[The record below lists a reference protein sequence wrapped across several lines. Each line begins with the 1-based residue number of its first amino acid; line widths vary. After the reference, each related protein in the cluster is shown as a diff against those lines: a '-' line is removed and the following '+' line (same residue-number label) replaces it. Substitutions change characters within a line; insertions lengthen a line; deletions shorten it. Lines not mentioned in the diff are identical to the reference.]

1 MSRLRRGM
9 VIDVNLDPT
18 KGSETGKIRPCVIVT
33 NNTYNARVPVI
44 QVVPLTAWSAS
55 KARIVT
61 NVEIVPSSDNGL
73 TKKSVADCLQTR
85 PIDHRARLVKVR
97 GADDPGGRSRAGGHP
112 SGSGRVRSG
121 GQVPRGSLLS
131 NQRRADSRSLPA

>member
-1 MSRLRRGM
+1 MSPLRRGM

-33 NNTYNARVPVI
+33 NNTDNARVPVI
-44 QVVPLTAWSAS
+44 QVVPLTAWSVR
-55 KARIVT
+55 KARIIT
-61 NVEIVPSSDNGL
+61 NVEIVPSSRNGL

-97 GADDPGGRSRAGGHP
+97 GELEDTVMTKIDDALKI
-112 SGSGRVRSG
+112 VF
-121 GQVPRGSLLS
+121 VLM
-131 NQRRADSRSLPA
+131 

>member
-18 KGSETGKIRPCVIVT
+18 KGSETGKVRPCVIVT

-44 QVVPLTAWSAS
+44 QVVPLTAWSAR
-55 KARIVT
+55 KARIIT
-61 NVEIVPSSDNGL
+61 NVEIVPSSRNGL

-97 GADDPGGRSRAGGHP
+97 GELEDEVMTTIGDALKIVFAL
-112 SGSGRVRSG
+112 V
-121 GQVPRGSLLS
+121 
-131 NQRRADSRSLPA
+131 

>member
-44 QVVPLTAWSAS
+44 QVVPLTAWSAR
-55 KARIVT
+55 KARIIT
-61 NVEIVPSSDNGL
+61 NVEIVPSSRNGL

-97 GADDPGGRSRAGGHP
+97 GELEDEVMTKIDHALKIVFDL
-112 SGSGRVRSG
+112 V
-121 GQVPRGSLLS
+121 
-131 NQRRADSRSLPA
+131 